1 MKTLE
6 ERNAENYQLGL
17 PREFSDIPEGV
28 KEKED
33 QLMVEVNNF
42 LNDPANNKEP
52 HEMGDTHEYIQGGL
66 TRSKEKDDG
75 VCDGEYVHPT
85 QGEIIAFNRGENQG
99 ILRSMELLEK
109 LKDFYYW
116 KEWKN

>member
-1 MKTLE
+1 MKTVE

-17 PREFSDIPEGV
+17 PREPVFIPKVDTEG
-28 KEKED
+28 
-33 QLMVEVNNF
+33 
-42 LNDPANNKEP
+42 
-52 HEMGDTHEYIQGGL
+52 
-66 TRSKEKDDG
+66 DG

-109 LKDFYYW
+109 LKDFDYW
-116 KEWKN
+116 KEWKNK

>member
-17 PREFSDIPEGV
+17 PREFSDITEG
-28 KEKED
+28 
-33 QLMVEVNNF
+33 
-42 LNDPANNKEP
+42 
-52 HEMGDTHEYIQGGL
+52 I

-116 KEWKN
+116 KEWKNK

>member
-33 QLMVEVNNF
+33 QLMVE
-42 LNDPANNKEP
+42 
-52 HEMGDTHEYIQGGL
+52 
-66 TRSKEKDDG
+66 G
-75 VCDGEYVHPT
+75 VWNYSR
-85 QGEIIAFNRGENQG
+85 N
-99 ILRSMELLEK
+99 
-109 LKDFYYW
+109 
-116 KEWKN
+116 